1 MPLTFSVLS
10 EPSVFRFFL
19 SRFFGTNEHLDHPD
33 GSDDDDDL
41 LPSCGC
47 AWHLTT
53 VEILVMFK
61 ANVFATSNGPANVRL
76 KALEI
81 LVANDPV
88 VAEFSHGD
96 FPRLS

>member
-1 MPLTFSVLS
+1 
-10 EPSVFRFFL
+10 
-19 SRFFGTNEHLDHPD
+19 
-33 GSDDDDDL
+33 
-41 LPSCGC
+41 
-47 AWHLTT
+47 
-53 VEILVMFK
+53 MFK
-61 ANVFATSNGPANVRL
+61 ANVFATTNGPANVRL